1 MIYDHLTHPALLS
14 DCVPIALAGAGGNGS
29 QMLSGLARLDA
40 AIRALG
46 HPGLDVTVYDPDTV
60 SEANLGRQ
68 LFAPADVGESKAAV
82 LVTRVNAWF
91 GTRWSAKPRK
101 FSGQRMP
108 DDEPRIVITCV
119 DSARARCEIGAWLA
133 RWYRKPLYWL
143 DLGNRAA
150 DGQVVLGIPAWNE
163 EHEAYTYRLP
173 TVLELFPE
181 LTHPHAGK
189 RDLSYITALD
199 EDDTAPSCSL
209 AQALERQHLFVNQ
222 AVVTPALQLLWQI
235 FRFGR
240 TSWCG
245 AFVNLASGRTTP
257 LAVDPDAWAR
267 FGHHAGP
274 FGTRVYHGKAKDGSL
289 LAEIRHALTKEQ
301 IELREQALH
310 EEKDGAHWDAEE
322 AGAMFAVAH
331 TQELITLREE
341 AIKQQRRS
349 GAA

>member
-1 MIYDHLTHPALLS
+1 MIYEHRTHPKLLS
-14 DCVPIALAGAGGNGS
+14 ERVQIALAGAGGNGS

-46 HPGLDVTVYDPDTV
+46 HPGLDVCVYDPDTV

-91 GTRWSAKPRK
+91 GLRWEARPQRFATSN
-101 FSGQRMP
+101 RMP
-108 DDEPRIVITCV
+108 GDVDEIRILITCV
-119 DSARARCEIGAWLA
+119 DSARARCEIGAAIA
-133 RWYRKPLYWL
+133 RWHTRPLYWL

-150 DGQVVLGIPAWNE
+150 DGQVVLGIPAWND
-163 EHEAYTYRLP
+163 EHEAYTFRLP
-173 TVLELFPE
+173 TVIELFPE
-181 LTHPHAGK
+181 LAD
-189 RDLSYITALD
+189 RQASLD
-199 EDDTAPSCSL
+199 EANAPSCSL

-245 AFVNLASGRTTP
+245 AFVNLESGRTTP
-257 LAVDPDAWAR
+257 LAVDPEAWAR

-274 FGTRVYHGKAKDGSL
+274 FGTTVYHGKAKDGSL
-289 LAEIRHALTKEQ
+289 LAEIRTQLTPAQLLER
-301 IELREQALH
+301 ERLRREAAEDEGEDLVD
-310 EEKDGAHWDAEE
+310 EEEE
-322 AGAMFAVAH
+322 AMA
-331 TQELITLREE
+331 
-341 AIKQQRRS
+341 
-349 GAA
+349 